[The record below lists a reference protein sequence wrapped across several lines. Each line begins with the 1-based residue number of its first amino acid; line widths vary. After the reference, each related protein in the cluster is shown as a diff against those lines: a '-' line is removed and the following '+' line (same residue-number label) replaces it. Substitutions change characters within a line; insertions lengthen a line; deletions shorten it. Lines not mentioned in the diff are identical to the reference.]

1 MIFSLTYHKIKNV
14 GNGSSTSNDFRLFF
28 FFFPLPTALAVGFL
42 WKRALLPQ
50 CLLGACYVEG
60 LQEPEIHRIR
70 GRSLVLWL

>member
-28 FFFPLPTALAVGFL
+28 FFFLSLLLWLWGSC